1 MYFGALFIVVQQL
14 LKVVTESLEFS
25 CDFRIHQKPSGM
37 CELLKDFLGV
47 KCQMIGNKF
56 ITEQVCKEER
66 SL

>member
-1 MYFGALFIVVQQL
+1 V
-14 LKVVTESLEFS
+14 
-25 CDFRIHQKPSGM
+25 

-66 SL
+66 SLQLKKWFQIWLIGW